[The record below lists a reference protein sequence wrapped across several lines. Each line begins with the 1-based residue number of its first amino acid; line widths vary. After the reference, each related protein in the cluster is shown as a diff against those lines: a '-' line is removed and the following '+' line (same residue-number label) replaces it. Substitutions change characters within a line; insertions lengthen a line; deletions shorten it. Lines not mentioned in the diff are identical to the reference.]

1 MHSGDESSESDVFV
15 DESEESECSGSGKGG
30 LGGKR
35 KRERKRERERSV
47 LEVDGV
53 GDEGKRRLKVV
64 EMSGSVGKEDA
75 KESRVKSRDVMRDML
90 LGKASRASWGSLSG
104 PAEGL
109 HGGCWGQEVRRAGL
123 SDMGRT
129 IGSNTPSWR
138 QGVWT
143 KGLEGSTFERRKGGA
158 RRGLVD
164 GSGIESRGSLSI
176 ADHGWHHRSVF
187 AALGSGD
194 RRSGRGTC
202 T

>member
-1 MHSGDESSESDVFV
+1 MHSGDESSESDSDSGVFV

-35 KRERKRERERSV
+35 KRERSV
-47 LEVDGV
+47 LEVNGV
-53 GDEGKRRLKVV
+53 GDEGRRRLKVV
-64 EMSGSVGKEDA
+64 EMGGSVGKEEV

-109 HGGCWGQEVRRAGL
+109 HGGYWGQEVRRAGL

-138 QGVWT
+138 HGVWT
-143 KGLEGSTFERRKGGA
+143 KRLEGSTFERRKGGA
-158 RRGLVD
+158 RGGPVH
-164 GSGIESRGSLSI
+164 GSGYRVSRFSE
-176 ADHGWHHRSVF
+176 HF
-187 AALGSGD
+187 
-194 RRSGRGTC
+194 
-202 T
+202 